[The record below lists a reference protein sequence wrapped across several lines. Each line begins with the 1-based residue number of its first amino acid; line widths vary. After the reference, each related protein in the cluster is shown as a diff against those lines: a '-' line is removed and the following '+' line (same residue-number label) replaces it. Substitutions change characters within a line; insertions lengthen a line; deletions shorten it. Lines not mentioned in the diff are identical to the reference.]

1 MAVNENIYGS
11 STQWIDSSFNRY
23 ITDKNKVAYFAAN
36 QSRLENGIS
45 AGKLS
50 YSTPIDKTLS
60 YCGLG
65 EESALSHI
73 GYIYKV
79 GGTYGLQEWQDS
91 FVTNFA
97 FFQQNS
103 TSIDMSPNPNAC
115 RFNDSDIYKYLAW
128 QSTQSYYNKNKYL
141 QPYTLINPKNLVLCI
156 YVRATN
162 NNMTDY
168 REVDLT
174 TYMTSYKT
182 SHPRIICAYVSAFFN
197 NQAWTE
203 ANPYRTIS
211 GDSETSLNGNLRT
224 LSYGRLDNYK
234 CEGKNFDIYSYF
246 LNDCTVFGSSSR
258 SEALIYDDKMLF
270 VMATESCKSH
280 VHTYLTGGDQDYIS
294 PYIEYFDGVEE
305 EILKTVACFGLY
317 FTPSATVATSGKLTN
332 ANMYV
337 GLLDENGIGH
347 GQYLRGADTVNAP
360 QNEYTDMSQSGY
372 DYTKEVDKTKYR
384 NDTQFYAG
392 YGTSSFTKF
401 YALTETQVNQ
411 LSQELYRI
419 ANDVPS
425 GTSITEYNMKM
436 FLTNNPIDCIISLKK
451 FPVENIPLA
460 SSDATI
466 YLGAKATNITGKI
479 LATPTWVY
487 YFNFRN
493 SNYQSCRPIFGD
505 NFLDYEPYT
514 KCKIVIPFCGTVDV
528 PVSYIYQYDDLQIAL
543 VMDFITGAVTAY
555 ILVNGITI
563 DSITGSCAIDLPVS
577 GIQSA
582 TLDSQI
588 HSVAMAR
595 EKQQTTLGTGLIA
608 GAVSIGIGLAT
619 GSLPVA
625 IGGGAAIIGS
635 FMHAEDTGKQINYNL
650 THMQT
655 PVKQVSAA
663 SGQIAHTYD
672 MRCKMVITRP
682 EIAAEYSAEEYS
694 KTIGFACLEN
704 GEVQNF
710 HGLTLA
716 NIDLSG
722 INCTAEEKNMI
733 RAAFANGVYLPAEYS
748 ENYWT

>member
-1 MAVNENIYGS
+1 MAVNENVYGAPN
-11 STQWIDSSFNRY
+11 TWVNAYYQQNTIVN
-23 ITDKNKVAYFAAN
+23 KNKIAN
-36 QSRLENGIS
+36 FGDNTYTLAQGVSKS
-45 AGKLS
+45 KLS
-50 YSTPIDKTLS
+50 YDEGIDKS
-60 YCGLG
+60 ISFCGLG
-65 EESALSHI
+65 TECALSNI
-73 GYIYKV
+73 AFIARTSSNTAEV
-79 GGTYGLQEWQDS
+79 LTENERV
-91 FVTNFA
+91 VTNFG
-97 FFQQNS
+97 FFERVDNS
-103 TSIDMSPNPNAC
+103 MTTSATDFRTNEKEKYAWGNYSNLDNFTKTLRPLTVVNPH
-115 RFNDSDIYKYLAW
+115 
-128 QSTQSYYNKNKYL
+128 
-141 QPYTLINPKNLVLCI
+141 NLVLCI
-156 YVRATN
+156 YVRCSEANYN
-162 NNMTDY
+162 NVQSMT
-168 REVDLT
+168 LK
-174 TYMTSYKT
+174 SYLQSYT
-182 SHPRIICAYVSAFFN
+182 QSRPRIYKVWVQPYFGDTIPRLTDAGQGSPEYRKPLQIGILDEYEFTAKDLNFN
-197 NQAWTE
+197 
-203 ANPYRTIS
+203 
-211 GDSETSLNGNLRT
+211 
-224 LSYGRLDNYK
+224 SYQLQSN
-234 CEGKNFDIYSYF
+234 NV
-246 LNDCTVFGSSSR
+246 VFGSFSFGDYFYNIPESFAVVAYTPNSR
-258 SEALIYDDKMLF
+258 EHLKI
-270 VMATESCKSH
+270 E
-280 VHTYLTGGDQDYIS
+280 YIS
-294 PYIEYFDGVEE
+294 GSDTYFPYFEYYNGFEE
-305 EILKTVACFGLY
+305 DILKTVACFGLY
-317 FTPSATVATSGKLTN
+317 FTTDNNVAQSGALTHN
-332 ANMYV
+332 DMYI
-337 GLLDENGIGH
+337 GILDADGIGH
-347 GQYLRGADTVNAP
+347 GNYLKGTNTANAP
-360 QNEYTDMSQSGY
+360 QNNWNDMSDSGY
-372 DYTKEVDKTKYR
+372 DYTKDVDKTKYR

-493 SNYQSCRPIFGD
+493 SADQSCRPIFGN

-514 KCKIVIPFCGTVDV
+514 KCKINIPFCGTVDV

-543 VMDFITGAVTAY
+543 VVDFITGAVTAF
-555 ILVNGITI
+555 IKVNGITI

-619 GSLPVA
+619 GNLPVA

-635 FMHAEDTGKQINYNL
+635 FMHAEDTGKQINYDL

-672 MRCKMVITRP
+672 MRCKMIITRP

>member
-1 MAVNENIYGS
+1 MAVNDNVYGTS
-11 STQWIDSSFNRY
+11 EQWIDSFCEQY
-23 ITDKNKVAYFAAN
+23 ILNKDKIAYFGTN
-36 QSRLENGIS
+36 MSRLEQGVTQN
-45 AGKLS
+45 KLT
-50 YSTPIDKTLS
+50 YDEGIDKSLS

-65 EESALSHI
+65 TESALSHI
-73 GYIYKV
+73 GYFY
-79 GGTYGLQEWQDS
+79 QDS
-91 FVTNFA
+91 GVFKLVEWEDRFVTNFA
-97 FFQQNS
+97 FMQQNDS
-103 TSIDMSPNPNAC
+103 NINMSNYYKN
-115 RFNDSDIYKYLAW
+115 FDLSNDELQKRCFW
-128 QSTQSYYNKNKYL
+128 QPTRMTTNLSPKL
-141 QPYTLINPKNLVLCI
+141 QPYTKINPKNFVLLIRVEAYNATFSSSKKVTLSDYMTNWKDTYPCI
-156 YVRATN
+156 NVVYVDAYFNKQGHTTENPARSLSGTQYDLSTNQLTLQYCQLDSYNISGKNMSFYSYYLGQQPIMGSFIRSGKALYGSNRDLRFIAATENCKEHCKIYTTSN
-162 NNMTDY
+162 NN
-168 REVDLT
+168 
-174 TYMTSYKT
+174 
-182 SHPRIICAYVSAFFN
+182 
-197 NQAWTE
+197 
-203 ANPYRTIS
+203 
-211 GDSETSLNGNLRT
+211 
-224 LSYGRLDNYK
+224 
-234 CEGKNFDIYSYF
+234 
-246 LNDCTVFGSSSR
+246 VF
-258 SEALIYDDKMLF
+258 
-270 VMATESCKSH
+270 T
-280 VHTYLTGGDQDYIS
+280 
-294 PYIEYFDGVEE
+294 YIEYFDGIVD

-317 FTPSATVATSGKLTN
+317 FTDTESVATSGKLTN
-332 ANMYV
+332 NNMFI

-347 GQYLRGADTVNAP
+347 GEYLRGADTANAP
-360 QNEYTDMSQSGY
+360 QNNWNDMTQSGY
-372 DYTKEVDKTKYR
+372 DYEKEVDKTKYR

-451 FPVENIPLA
+451 FPVDNIPLA
-460 SSDATI
+460 TTDATI
-466 YLGAKATNITGKI
+466 YLGAKSTNITGKI
-479 LATPTWVY
+479 LVTPTWVY

-493 SNYQSCRPIFGD
+493 SADQSCRPIFGN

-528 PVSYIYQYDDLQIAL
+528 PVTYIYQYDDLQIAL
-543 VMDFITGAVTAY
+543 VMDFITGAVTAF

-619 GSLPVA
+619 GNLPAA

-635 FMHAEDTGKQINYNL
+635 FLAAEDKGKQINYDL

-682 EIAAEYSAEEYS
+682 EIAAEYSAAEYS

-748 ENYWT
+748 DIYWT

>member
-1 MAVNENIYGS
+1 MAVNENVYGLAG
-11 STQWIDSSFNRY
+11 TWYDSDFQQPNLP
-23 ITDKNKVAYFAAN
+23 DKNKTACFDSTQGVPW
-36 QSRLENGIS
+36 SSLGLGVD

-50 YSTPIDKTLS
+50 WSEAIDKSLS

-65 EESALSHI
+65 RES
-73 GYIYKV
+73 
-79 GGTYGLQEWQDS
+79 S
-91 FVTNFA
+91 FSTVCYYDNSGQIIDTNERTVTNFA
-97 FFQQNS
+97 FFEKSNDTPTLSDNTFFNTDYLDYFTWQTGNTLNRINFNRQLKPLTLVNPKNILLS
-103 TSIDMSPNPNAC
+103 IFIRATTNNLTNDVDTTLKNYLENYKTTHTLIKDVYLKFWYGNINEIGIRNTLPFKYLDNRRPFMIAILDDYDMTSKNIKFNAYDIDSPSIFGVISLTNYIGVNDTTSFRMIYCTPKAKNHIVF
-115 RFNDSDIYKYLAW
+115 RTFNDS
-128 QSTQSYYNKNKYL
+128 
-141 QPYTLINPKNLVLCI
+141 V
-156 YVRATN
+156 
-162 NNMTDY
+162 
-168 REVDLT
+168 
-174 TYMTSYKT
+174 
-182 SHPRIICAYVSAFFN
+182 
-197 NQAWTE
+197 
-203 ANPYRTIS
+203 
-211 GDSETSLNGNLRT
+211 
-224 LSYGRLDNYK
+224 YG
-234 CEGKNFDIYSYF
+234 
-246 LNDCTVFGSSSR
+246 
-258 SEALIYDDKMLF
+258 
-270 VMATESCKSH
+270 
-280 VHTYLTGGDQDYIS
+280 
-294 PYIEYFDGVEE
+294 YIEYYPEFDED
-305 EILKTVACFGLY
+305 IIKSVACFGLY
-317 FTPSATVATSGKLTN
+317 FTPNDSICQLGSLTN
-332 ANMYV
+332 NDMYI
-337 GLLDENGIGH
+337 GILDADGVGH
-347 GQYLRGADTVNAP
+347 GKYLRGAATANAP
-360 QNEYTDMSQSGY
+360 QNNWNDMTQSGY
-372 DYTKEVDKTKYR
+372 DYEKNVDKTKYR

-466 YLGAKATNITGKI
+466 YLGAKATSITGKI

-493 SNYQSCRPIFGD
+493 SADQSCRPIFGD

-543 VMDFITGAVTAY
+543 VMDFITGAVTAF

-635 FMHAEDTGKQINYNL
+635 FMHAEDTGKQINYDL

-663 SGQIAHTYD
+663 SGQISHTYD

-748 ENYWT
+748 DTYWT